1 MAKDKRFSEKNLSD
15 ERKKS
20 LRKTAYLN
28 YTAYA
33 LAVILILL
41 IGYVAISHSRAN
53 RSNKSISKGKAFQK
67 PQPQAS
73 KKTNLKPNPQPLKPK
88 SSGSNSPGSKAQQPT
103 NVSKSKTVDTPKESI
118 STTTKSSSQLDTKS
132 QPIVQT
138 TTTDATTTDAT
149 STQSST
155 VNQHQLNIFDLID
168 SSNYQAIENITKQN
182 LQVNVGLKDEM
193 DPLNYACF
201 KREPLIVKAFLSTD
215 QFNVNS
221 VVSGTNFTPLHF
233 VCAGS
238 ENPEN
243 SVEIAKL
250 LFDNGANIEAL
261 TKEKMTPLHLAIE
274 KSNVEMVQYLLSI
287 NARTDHLLSE
297 AEDSF
302 LHFAMQKCTARPI
315 MKAFIDRDPLLMNKT
330 NRNNQYPIH
339 TAAFYNCEAGL
350 RELILTQRQD
360 KNLRTPPMAEC
371 DHLKLFINEKGQT
384 EYPDYAYFKAT
395 PLHYAAINGSYEAA
409 EFLVL
414 IRAELLSPG
423 SLDEEKRTP
432 LECAEK
438 FLENGAKKVAMVK
451 FLKENTI
458 WSRKYNVRIKSNVED
473 KVRQCEGSASPFREI
488 IYETIRYSYLAE
500 LNPNGVM

>member
-1 MAKDKRFSEKNLSD
+1 MTKDKRFSEKNGGD

-20 LRKTAYLN
+20 SRKTAYLN

-33 LAVILILL
+33 LAIVLFLL
-41 IGYVAISHSRAN
+41 IGYVAISHAKGN
-53 RSNKSISKGKAFQK
+53 RSNKSISKGNKFQK

-73 KKTNLKPNPQPLKPK
+73 KKANLKPKASLKPK

-103 NVSKSKTVDTPKESI
+103 NVSKSKTVQAPKESV
-118 STTTKSSSQLDTKS
+118 STNPEPNSHPT
-132 QPIVQT
+132 VQT
-138 TTTDATTTDAT
+138 TTAPIDP
-149 STQSST
+149 TQSTT
-155 VNQHQLNIFDLID
+155 VYQLNIFDLID

-182 LQVNVGLKDEM
+182 LQVNVGLKNEM

-201 KREPLIVKAFLSTD
+201 KREPLVVKALLSTN

-221 VVSGTNFTPLHF
+221 VVSETNFTPLHS

-238 ENPEN
+238 ERPEN

-250 LFDNGANIEAL
+250 LFENGANIEAL
-261 TKEKMTPLHLAIE
+261 TKEKLTPLHFAIE

-315 MKAFIDRDPLLMNKT
+315 MKALIDRDPLLMTKI

-350 RELILTQRQD
+350 RELILTRRQD

-395 PLHYAAINGSYEAA
+395 PLHYAALGGSYEAA

-414 IRAELLSPG
+414 IRAELSNMRP
-423 SLDEEKRTP
+423 LDEEKSSP
-432 LECAEK
+432 VYYAEQLKDKAKQVKLFK
-438 FLENGAKKVAMVK
+438 F
-451 FLKENTI
+451 FKENAE
-458 WSRKYNVRIKSNVED
+458 WNGKYNSKIKMDVENVIRNLEKTPND
-473 KVRQCEGSASPFREI
+473 PFALKVYQTLRDR
-488 IYETIRYSYLAE
+488 YLAE
-500 LNPNGVM
+500 FNPVPVYLG

>member
-1 MAKDKRFSEKNLSD
+1 MTKDKRFSGKNGSD

-20 LRKTAYLN
+20 SRKTSYLN

-33 LAVILILL
+33 LAVILIIL

-53 RSNKSISKGKAFQK
+53 RSNKSISKGNKFQK

-73 KKTNLKPNPQPLKPK
+73 KKSNLKPKATLKPK

-103 NVSKSKTVDTPKESI
+103 NVPKSETVDTPKESI
-118 STTTKSSSQLDTKS
+118 SEPNSQLDIQS
-132 QPIVQT
+132 HPIVQT
-138 TTTDATTTDAT
+138 STTSTDATNMQAT
-149 STQSST
+149 T
-155 VNQHQLNIFDLID
+155 VNQLNIFDLID
-168 SSNYQAIENITKQN
+168 SANYQAIANITRQN
-182 LQVNVGLKDEM
+182 LQVNVGLKNGM
-193 DPLNYACF
+193 TALNYACF
-201 KREPLIVKAFLSTD
+201 KREPLVVRALFSTN
-215 QFNVNS
+215 QFSVNS
-221 VVSGTNFTPLHF
+221 VVSETNFTPLHF

-238 ENPEN
+238 ERPEN

-250 LFDNGANIEAL
+250 LIDNGANIEAL

-274 KSNVEMVQYLLSI
+274 KSNVEMVQYFLSI

-315 MKAFIDRDPLLMNKT
+315 MKALIDRDPLLMTKI

-350 RELILTQRQD
+350 RELILTRKQD

-395 PLHYAAINGSYEAA
+395 PLHYAALGGSYEAA

-414 IRAELLSPG
+414 IRAELSNMRP
-423 SLDEEKRTP
+423 LDEEKSSP
-432 LECAEK
+432 VAYAEK
-438 FLENGAKKVAMVK
+438 LKDKAKQVKLYK
-451 FLKENTI
+451 FLSESAEWNK
-458 WSRKYNVRIKSNVED
+458 KYNSRIVED
-473 KVRQCEGSASPFREI
+473 VEDAIRRQDGYSGPLALS
-488 IYETIRYSYLAE
+488 IYDSIRRSYLFE
-500 LNPNGVM
+500 FNPKPTF

>member
-1 MAKDKRFSEKNLSD
+1 MTKDKRFSEKNGGD

-20 LRKTAYLN
+20 SRKTAYLN
-28 YTAYA
+28 YIAYA

-53 RSNKSISKGKAFQK
+53 RSNKSISKGNKFQK

-73 KKTNLKPNPQPLKPK
+73 KKANLKPKASLKPK
-88 SSGSNSPGSKAQQPT
+88 SSVSNSPGSKAQQPA
-103 NVSKSKTVDTPKESI
+103 NVHKTKTVQTPKESV
-118 STTTKSSSQLDTKS
+118 STNPEPNS

-138 TTTDATTTDAT
+138 TTAPIDP
-149 STQSST
+149 TQSNT
-155 VNQHQLNIFDLID
+155 VDQLNIFDLID

-182 LQVNVGLKDEM
+182 LQVNVGLKNGM

-201 KREPLIVKAFLSTD
+201 KHELLIVKAFLSTN
-215 QFNVNS
+215 QFSVKS
-221 VVSGTNFTPLHF
+221 VVSRTKLTPLHF

-238 ENPEN
+238 ERPEN

-250 LFDNGANIEAL
+250 LIDNGADIEAL
-261 TKEKMTPLHLAIE
+261 TKENLTPLHFAIE
-274 KSNVEMVQYLLSI
+274 NSNVEMVQYLLSI

-302 LHFAMQKCTARPI
+302 LHFAMQNCTARPI
-315 MKAFIDRDPLLMNKT
+315 MKALIDRDPLLMTKI

-350 RELILTQRQD
+350 RELILTRKQD

-395 PLHYAAINGSYEAA
+395 PLHYAALGGSYEAA

-414 IRAELLSPG
+414 IRAELSNMRP
-423 SLDEEKRTP
+423 LDEEKSSP
-432 LECAEK
+432 VAYAKQLEDPAKQVKLYTFLKGSAEWNKK
-438 FLENGAKKVAMVK
+438 FNGEILENVEREVAVIDA
-451 FLKENTI
+451 N
-458 WSRKYNVRIKSNVED
+458 
-473 KVRQCEGSASPFREI
+473 SASEHSSWF
-488 IYETIRYSYLAE
+488 YEDLKQTYLYFN
-500 LNPNGVM
+500 NPNFA

>member
-1 MAKDKRFSEKNLSD
+1 
-15 ERKKS
+15 
-20 LRKTAYLN
+20 
-28 YTAYA
+28 
-33 LAVILILL
+33 
-41 IGYVAISHSRAN
+41 
-53 RSNKSISKGKAFQK
+53 
-67 PQPQAS
+67 
-73 KKTNLKPNPQPLKPK
+73 
-88 SSGSNSPGSKAQQPT
+88 
-103 NVSKSKTVDTPKESI
+103 
-118 STTTKSSSQLDTKS
+118 
-132 QPIVQT
+132 
-138 TTTDATTTDAT
+138 
-149 STQSST
+149 
-155 VNQHQLNIFDLID
+155 
-168 SSNYQAIENITKQN
+168 
-182 LQVNVGLKDEM
+182 
-193 DPLNYACF
+193 
-201 KREPLIVKAFLSTD
+201 
-215 QFNVNS
+215 
-221 VVSGTNFTPLHF
+221 
-233 VCAGS
+233 
-238 ENPEN
+238 
-243 SVEIAKL
+243 
-250 LFDNGANIEAL
+250 
-261 TKEKMTPLHLAIE
+261 MTPLHLAIE

-315 MKAFIDRDPLLMNKT
+315 MKALIDRDPLLMTKI

-350 RELILTQRQD
+350 RELILTRRQD

-438 FLENGAKKVAMVK
+438 FLENGAKKVTMVK

-458 WSRKYNVRIKSNVED
+458 WSQKYNRKIIEDVEQ
-473 KVRQCEGSASPFREI
+473 KVRRSEQFPSADAEEF
-488 IYETIRYSYLAE
+488 YEMYRYSFLAH
-500 LNPNGVM
+500 LNPNGCF